1 MAFRPNLQ
9 HGYLAMS
16 TRNIPEVTSPV
27 NFRRQTEGSL
37 MKRMFIFLWR
47 FPLAKDHVGFP
58 SAVRKRLLL
67 LFFFFFFFFLKYEVE
82 KMLGIAAVV
91 MFTGSL

>member
-9 HGYLAMS
+9 PGYLAMS

-67 LFFFFFFFFLKYEVE
+67 PSFFFF
-82 KMLGIAAVV
+82 
-91 MFTGSL
+91 